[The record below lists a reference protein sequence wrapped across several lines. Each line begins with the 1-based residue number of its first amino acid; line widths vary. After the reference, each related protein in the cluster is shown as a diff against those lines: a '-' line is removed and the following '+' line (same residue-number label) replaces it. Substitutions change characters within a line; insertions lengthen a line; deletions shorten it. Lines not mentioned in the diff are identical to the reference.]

1 MVVRHSLRS
10 PESHSTSDDRA
21 TRRAHAVTRGAL
33 TLSAAVLLTS
43 LVACGGGSKASPD
56 VQPPPPN
63 QVVPE
68 VAPPPPP
75 LPPPIREVQPKTRS
89 KVKVIDPGG
98 SSDEPKT
105 LIEASRLAKARKRAG
120 VEPPV
125 HEINDDNL
133 KEFAEGAEIIML
145 EGDPA
150 ARLPTEAEARAAEA
164 AASGDIRGEDYWLNR
179 ALELRMAWRRTVDE
193 LGELNL
199 ESAALRQQFYAEDDP
214 YIRDSQIKPNWD
226 RVLDRI
232 SALKEES
239 RRYQQ
244 ELDTFVEEGRRAGAL
259 QGWLNN
265 GWELEP
271 TSAELERFAVGASS
285 VDPGEEPQPLEAVD
299 ITDDGG

>member
-1 MVVRHSLRS
+1 MATESPCTSFTKAKTTRISRPVLRTLGASL
-10 PESHSTSDDRA
+10 A
-21 TRRAHAVTRGAL
+21 TLAL
-33 TLSAAVLLTS
+33 VS
-43 LVACGGGSKASPD
+43 LVGCGGGSNSSPD

-68 VAPPPPP
+68 VVPPPPP

-125 HEINDDNL
+125 HEITDENL
-133 KEFAEGAEIIML
+133 KEYAEGAEIIML

-150 ARLPTEAEARAAEA
+150 ARMPTAEESRAADA
-164 AASGDIRGEDYWLNR
+164 AAGDIRGEDYWMNR
-179 ALELRMAWRRTVDE
+179 ALELRMGLRRSVDE
-193 LGELNL
+193 LSELSL
-199 ESAALRQQFYAEDDP
+199 EAAALRQQFYAEDDP
-214 YIRDSQIKPNWD
+214 YIRDTQIKPGWD
-226 RVLDRI
+226 RVLDQI
-232 SALKEES
+232 ATLKEQS

-244 ELDTFVEEGRRAGAL
+244 ELDTFVEEGQRAGAL
-259 QGWLNN
+259 QGWLSN

-271 TSAELERFAVGASS
+271 TSAELQRFELGVQQT
-285 VDPGEEPQPLEAVD
+285 DPGTEPSTMEAVD
-299 ITDDGG
+299 LTDDGL